1 MPRRIAAGLFFDTN
15 MRKTFIAALA
25 AGMLA
30 VAGCAGGSAQAQA
43 QAGAGDGNAVVE
55 AIMARRSIRQYKD
68 TPVEREKLQL
78 IAECG
83 VNAPNGMN
91 AQAWE
96 VRIVDSKE
104 WIDGLTALYKEANPQ
119 MASRPGFKNMFV
131 NAPAVIAVAAPNDTY
146 NGVNAGLLGENIML
160 AAHSLEL
167 GTCCLGGPLRF
178 MLSTPEAAPYVEI
191 LGINPDYQI
200 LYLIAVGYPDEE
212 PAAKPRDLSKI
223 SFVEY

>member
-1 MPRRIAAGLFFDTN
+1 MK
-15 MRKTFIAALA
+15 KTFIAVLA
-25 AGMLA
+25 AGLLA
-30 VAGCAGGSAQAQA
+30 VTGCGNGASGTA
-43 QAGAGDGNAVVE
+43 AGAGDGNAVID

-83 VNAPNGMN
+83 VNAPTGMN

-96 VRIVDSKE
+96 VRIVDSPKF
-104 WIDGLTALYKEANPQ
+104 IDGLTEIYKAANPQ
-119 MASRPGFKNMFV
+119 AASRPGFKNMFV

-160 AAHSLEL
+160 AAHSLGL

-178 MLSTPEAAPYVEI
+178 LQTSPEAAPYIEK
-191 LGINPDYQI
+191 LGFNPDYEI
-200 LYLIAVGYPDEE
+200 LYLIAVGYPDED